1 MSPLGFV
8 GLGVMG
14 SRMARRLLAAG
25 HAVQGYNRNREKA
38 DPLVALGMTRAGSPR
53 AAAEGAEVV
62 FSIVTDTAA
71 LRAVGLGPDGIL
83 AGLRPGAVWVEM
95 STVSPR
101 ATREL
106 GALAEAQGAALLD
119 APVSG
124 GPGTVEQG
132 QLSIYVGGESAALER
147 VRPYLEALGP
157 TITSVG
163 PLGAAITMKIAIN
176 LAGPVQLL
184 GFAESVLLA
193 EKAGIARGAAVEA
206 ILRSVMASPMLRYRG
221 PFVLDMPREPWF
233 TVSMMQKDLGLALEL
248 ARELAVPLPTT
259 AVANELLSAARGLGL
274 AAEDCAAIFDVVA
287 AMSGARG
294 TRKRTEQDG
303 GE

>member
-14 SRMARRLLAAG
+14 SRMARRLLDAG

-53 AAAEGAEVV
+53 APAEGAEVV
-62 FSIVTDTAA
+62 VSIVTPTAA
-71 LRAVGLGPDGIL
+71 LN
-83 AGLRPGAVWVEM
+83 AGR
-95 STVSPR
+95 
-101 ATREL
+101 L

-157 TITSVG
+157 TITRGG
-163 PLGAAITMKIAIN
+163 PPRGATPMKTPTTPA
-176 LAGPVQLL
+176 APVQWL
-184 GFAESVLLA
+184 GFAESGPLA
-193 EKAGIARGAAVEA
+193 EKGGTARGAAVEA
-206 ILRSVMASPMLRYRG
+206 ILRSVMASPMLR
-221 PFVLDMPREPWF
+221 
-233 TVSMMQKDLGLALEL
+233 
-248 ARELAVPLPTT
+248 
-259 AVANELLSAARGLGL
+259 
-274 AAEDCAAIFDVVA
+274 
-287 AMSGARG
+287 
-294 TRKRTEQDG
+294 
-303 GE
+303 